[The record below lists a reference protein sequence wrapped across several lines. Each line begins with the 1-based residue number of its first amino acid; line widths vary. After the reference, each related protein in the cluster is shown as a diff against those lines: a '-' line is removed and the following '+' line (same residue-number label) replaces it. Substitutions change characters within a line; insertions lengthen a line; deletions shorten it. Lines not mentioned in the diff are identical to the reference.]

1 MVKPAIK
8 YGQSSVKQGKIYYNE
23 IELEILSIETGGDA

>member
-8 YGQSSVKQGKIYYNE
+8 YGQRGVKQGKIYYNE

>member
-8 YGQSSVKQGKIYYNE
+8 YGQCGVKQGKIYYNE
-23 IELEILSIETGGDA
+23 TELEILSIETGGDA

>member
-1 MVKPAIK
+1 MAQPTIK
-8 YGQSSVKQGKIYYNE
+8 YGQSSVKQRKIYYNK